1 MGGGGGGGQKS
12 LPALSAIALGHVG
25 GKKFEKLGGKISECP
40 DSGPHVTLLEFLLS
54 LSDITSK
61 TWIVYF

>member
-1 MGGGGGGGQKS
+1 MGGGGEKNPQ
-12 LPALSAIALGHVG
+12 LPARHCVALAHVG

-40 DSGPHVTLLEFLLS
+40 DSGPIVTLLEFLLS

-61 TWIVYF
+61 T